1 MQQTVLITGGSSGIG
16 RELAEWF
23 AADRYHVVL
32 AARSEAELAI
42 AAEQLT
48 SKHSVRVTAIPVDL
62 TAEDAIPLLMDKLER
77 ASLRIDVLVNNA
89 GFGVFGPFA
98 HTPEQDELAMIDLN
112 IRNLTRLTKCVLP
125 SMLERRRGGIM
136 NVASTAALQPGP
148 FMAVYYAAKSYVLSF
163 TEALASELRGTGIQV
178 TALCPGPTET
188 RFAER
193 ANAAQAKLFA
203 AGRMQPA
210 EVARQGYR
218 GYRQGRRIVI
228 PGWRNRVMAMS
239 IRFVPRTVVLSIV
252 KYLHR
257 STQPT

>member
-16 RELAEWF
+16 MALAERF
-23 AADRYHVVL
+23 AADRYHIVL
-32 AARSEAELAI
+32 AARSEVELA
-42 AAEQLT
+42 AAKVRLA
-48 SKHSVRVTAIPVDL
+48 SKYAVSVTAIPVDL
-62 TAEDAIPLLMDKLER
+62 AAADAVPLLMDWLKRE
-77 ASLRIDVLVNNA
+77 SLRVDVLVNNA

-98 HTPEQDELAMIDLN
+98 LTSEHDELAMIDLN

-125 SMLERRRGGIM
+125 SMLERRCGGII

-148 FMAVYYAAKSYVLSF
+148 FMAVYYAAKSYILSF

-193 ANAAQAKLFA
+193 ANAAKAKLFA
-203 AGRMQPA
+203 AGRMQAA

-228 PGWRNRVMAMS
+228 PGWRNRLMAIS
-239 IRFVPRTVVLSIV
+239 IRFVPRIVVLTIV
-252 KYLHR
+252 KFLHR
-257 STQPT
+257 TE